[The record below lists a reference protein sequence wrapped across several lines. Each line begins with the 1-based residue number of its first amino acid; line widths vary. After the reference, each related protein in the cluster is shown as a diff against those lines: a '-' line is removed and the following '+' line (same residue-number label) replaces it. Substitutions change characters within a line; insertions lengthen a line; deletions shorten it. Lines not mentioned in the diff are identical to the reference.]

1 METKLNIIIGQGLG
15 PLQFGATEE
24 EITEIFG
31 APDETEND
39 KESNTL
45 TMFYD
50 GIMTDFVLEPD
61 EDDDTFRLSSILTSN
76 PDYSIDNKSNSATL
90 RMLLSNTPKP
100 SKPKHLKQRP
110 IPKQTKNTFTSTTST
125 SWLFSTTRVSQA
137 CRLARGT
144 KTTKNKPLKYI
155 SL

>member
-45 TMFYD
+45 TLFYD

-61 EDDDTFRLSSILTSN
+61 EDDDTYRLSSILTSN
-76 PDYSIDNKSNSATL
+76 PDYSIDNKIQFGDSEDALIKYAKTLKAEAPETETDTETNEKYLYFDDLNLVAIFDNEGLASVQISA
-90 RMLLSNTPKP
+90 
-100 SKPKHLKQRP
+100 
-110 IPKQTKNTFTSTTST
+110 
-125 SWLFSTTRVSQA
+125 WDEDDEE
-137 CRLARGT
+137 
-144 KTTKNKPLKYI
+144 
-155 SL
+155 

>member
-24 EITEIFG
+24 DIKDIFG

-45 TMFYD
+45 TLFYD

-61 EDDDTFRLSSILTSN
+61 EEDETYRLSSILTSN
-76 PDYSIDNKSNSATL
+76 PDYSIDNKIQFGDSEEALIKYAKTLKAENPETETDTETNEKYLYFDDLNLVAIFDQEGLASVQISA
-90 RMLLSNTPKP
+90 
-100 SKPKHLKQRP
+100 
-110 IPKQTKNTFTSTTST
+110 
-125 SWLFSTTRVSQA
+125 WDEDDEE
-137 CRLARGT
+137 
-144 KTTKNKPLKYI
+144 
-155 SL
+155 

>member
-76 PDYSIDNKSNSATL
+76 PDYSIDNKIHFGDSEEDL
-90 RMLLSNTPKP
+90 IKY
-100 SKPKHLKQRP
+100 
-110 IPKQTKNTFTSTTST
+110 
-125 SWLFSTTRVSQA
+125 
-137 CRLARGT
+137 T
-144 KTTKNKPLKYI
+144 KTLKAEKPETETDNETNEKYLYFDDLNLVAIFDNEGLASVQI
-155 SL
+155 SAWDEDDEE